1 MKLVQKQKVYW
12 QRNLRITALLFV
24 LWFLVT
30 FVVSYFAR
38 ELNGISIFGFPFGFY
53 MGAQGALLIYLAIIW
68 YYARY
73 MNALDQEYGMKEGDE

>member
-73 MNALDQEYGMKEGDE
+73 MNALDQEYGMKDGDE

>member
-73 MNALDQEYGMKEGDE
+73 MNALDQEYGLKESDE